1 MSNWVC
7 KDLEAVTEALN
18 ELIPMNGCVTNPVK
32 NRKLEQYR
40 VAQNVVHDI
49 FNNGLM
55 NMGKSL
61 KCLKVTKHEL
71 CLPYYMPSQDY
82 YYQGD
87 WAQIADKVEPE
98 MRRKIL
104 LAAEEQGIKVEFVTE
119 LEAA

>member
-1 MSNWVC
+1 
-7 KDLEAVTEALN
+7 
-18 ELIPMNGCVTNPVK
+18 
-32 NRKLEQYR
+32 
-40 VAQNVVHDI
+40 
-49 FNNGLM
+49 
-55 NMGKSL
+55 
-61 KCLKVTKHEL
+61 
-71 CLPYYMPSQDY
+71 MPSQDY